1 MGSPLVSCARAT
13 RGLRRPSLNARSRR
27 PIGPPATTRNKQAW
41 KEYFFLLKGDHM
53 HRLKDKVAIVTGSSS
68 GIGKAIA
75 LRFGAEGANVIV
87 TARRM
92 ALSEQTVAQ
101 ITKDGGEAWAI
112 QTDVADEGQVERL
125 IEETVK
131 RYGRLDILV
140 NNAGVIAGGR
150 LAETTTKA
158 FDEVMN
164 VNLRGTFFCCRAGFK
179 QMKKQGGGM
188 IINMSSVAGVQA
200 WAGTGTYSASKHGI
214 MALTK
219 SLADEGRPHHIRVS
233 AICPGGVADELVDA
247 SPEEILRSEKID
259 PFDVA
264 ETALYLATLGKY
276 SVVHQIVIDRLGADW

>member
-1 MGSPLVSCARAT
+1 M
-13 RGLRRPSLNARSRR
+13 
-27 PIGPPATTRNKQAW
+27 Q
-41 KEYFFLLKGDHM
+41 
-53 HRLKDKVAIVTGSSS
+53 RLKDKVAIVTGSSS

-75 LRFGAEGANVIV
+75 LRFGAEGAKVVV

-92 ALSEQTVAQ
+92 ALCEEAADKIRKS
-101 ITKDGGEAWAI
+101 GGEARAI
-112 QTDVADEGQVERL
+112 QTDVADERQVERL

-131 RYGRLDILV
+131 YYGRLDILV

-164 VNLRGTFFCCRAGFK
+164 VNLRGTFFCCRAGFT
-179 QMKKQGGGM
+179 QMKKQDGGT
-188 IINMSSVAGVQA
+188 IINMSSVAGLQA
-200 WAGTGTYSASKHGI
+200 WTGTGTYSASKHGI

-219 SLADEGRPHHIRVS
+219 SLADEGRPYHIKVS

-264 ETALYLATLGKY
+264 ETAVYLATLGKY
-276 SVVHQIVIDRLGADW
+276 SVVHQIVIDRSGADW